1 MTNPD
6 PDTGIEMQQPDT
18 SVECRRSWTTAWTAL
33 AIISVSYAAP
43 FPMVIGLKTI
53 QAALG
58 ADRSVIALAGALVW
72 VGTGAGGI
80 LMGWVAERIGIR
92 ATVMIGGVMMALGL
106 VVCTIGEVWALA
118 LGNLVLIGVIGNGA
132 IYAPLVI
139 HVSRWFDTRRG
150 TAIALISS
158 GQYISGMVWPSVLN
172 QWMGWFGW
180 QPMFLTF
187 AGVVIVTVVPLA
199 LFLTRAPAA
208 PAALAAMEDK
218 HADDAFFG
226 MSRTLAQVLICLAAF
241 LWSVTLSVPTGHLVA
256 FCSDIGIP
264 PAHGAAMLSVL
275 LGSAFLT
282 RPVWGA
288 ISDRI
293 GGMRTILI
301 GSGFQLASIASFLA
315 TREEAGL
322 FIVASAFGLGF
333 SGILPAYS
341 LTVRELFP
349 ASQASWRIPTV
360 LCTAMSGL
368 ACGNGLSGLLFD
380 RSGQYGPAFIM
391 GIVTNFAA
399 LLLIGFLV
407 ARMPRP
413 APVTVRGR

>member
-1 MTNPD
+1 
-6 PDTGIEMQQPDT
+6 
-18 SVECRRSWTTAWTAL
+18 
-33 AIISVSYAAP
+33 
-43 FPMVIGLKTI
+43 
-53 QAALG
+53 
-58 ADRSVIALAGALVW
+58 
-72 VGTGAGGI
+72 
-80 LMGWVAERIGIR
+80 
-92 ATVMIGGVMMALGL
+92 
-106 VVCTIGEVWALA
+106 
-118 LGNLVLIGVIGNGA
+118 
-132 IYAPLVI
+132 
-139 HVSRWFDTRRG
+139 
-150 TAIALISS
+150 
-158 GQYISGMVWPSVLN
+158 VLN

-349 ASQASWRIPTV
+349 ASQASWRIPAV

>member
-1 MTNPD
+1 
-6 PDTGIEMQQPDT
+6 
-18 SVECRRSWTTAWTAL
+18 
-33 AIISVSYAAP
+33 
-43 FPMVIGLKTI
+43 MVIGLKTI

-58 ADRSVIALAGALVW
+58 TDRSVIALAGALVW
-72 VGTGAGGI
+72 VGTGLGGI

-92 ATVMIGGVMMALGL
+92 ATVIVGAVMMALGL
-106 VVCTIGEVWALA
+106 VVCTIGQVWALA

-132 IYAPLVI
+132 IYAPLVV

-158 GQYISGMVWPSVLN
+158 GQYVSGMLWPSVLN
-172 QWMGWFGW
+172 QWMTWFGW
-180 QPMFLTF
+180 QSMFLTF
-187 AGVVIVTVVPLA
+187 AGVVVATVVPLA
-199 LFLTRAPAA
+199 FLLTRAPAVS
-208 PAALAAMEDK
+208 AAVTVAQDHK
-218 HADDAFFG
+218 ADDALSG
-226 MSRTLAQVLICLAAF
+226 MSRPLAQGLICLAAF

-256 FCSDIGIP
+256 FSSDIGIP

-282 RPVWGA
+282 RPIWGR

-293 GGMRTILI
+293 GGLRTILI
-301 GSGFQLASIASFLA
+301 GCGFQLASIASFLV
-315 TREEAGL
+315 TRQESGL

-349 ASQASWRIPTV
+349 GSQASWRIPVV

-380 RSGQYGPAFIM
+380 RYGHYDPAFVM
-391 GIVTNFAA
+391 GMVTNAAA
-399 LLLIGFLV
+399 LLLIGFL
-407 ARMPRP
+407 ASRMPRP
-413 APVTVRGR
+413 APVTVRSR